1 MEKLYI
7 VGIGPGAPE
16 NMTERARGILEESE
30 LIVGYEKYNEL
41 LRETFPEKEYFATA
55 MRQESERCL
64 YALSAAA
71 AGRKT
76 ALVCSGDSG
85 VYGMA
90 SLTLELAERDGID
103 VSVEVVPGI
112 TAALSASALLGAPVS
127 GDFAVVSLS
136 DLLTPWAVIERRL
149 SAAAAGDF
157 VIALYNPGSK
167 KRRNHLRDA
176 CRILLESRPADT
188 LCAVAEQIGREGERV
203 QILTLGRL
211 KAWEADMF
219 TTILVGN
226 SSTRL
231 LKTADGDR
239 LVTPRGYPVGEKDG
253 RKKAREEEK
262 VKAMAAEVRL
272 AAEVQKMEKM
282 VNTGRQCERTA
293 GIEWG
298 STVVET
304 RSPDARRRILI
315 FGGTTEGRLLAERAC
330 DLGIPVM
337 VCVATKYGEKVMEK
351 HPLLTVDS
359 RGLEESQ
366 IEELLRSESF
376 LSVMDATHP
385 YAVEITDKVAE
396 ACRRTGQR
404 YVRVLRKV
412 EGDIEND
419 FGLCRD
425 DDVLFVSS
433 VEEAADFLNNCEGRA
448 LITTGSKE
456 IWKYARVRGAGE
468 RLLFRVLPS
477 HEALDACRDA
487 GFAGKNLICMQ
498 GPFSVQ
504 ANRAML
510 EAFHADFLV
519 TKISG
524 RAGGFPEKVEAA
536 RMAQVTVVAILPP
549 GERSGISVEDAFRR
563 IESMAARAEAEN
575 AGKSAEQLS
584 SPEIVIAGIGAGG
597 AGMITVETAS
607 ALRSADA
614 IIGAPRLTEDLARIG
629 ELKGKKFFPEYRP
642 EIIVEFIRASQSRTS
657 QSRASQ
663 GGEENRSGRYVIA
676 VSGDSG
682 FFSGAKALGA
692 ALEEAGWRT
701 KLLPGISSV
710 SALSAAAGVS
720 WQDAVCVSAHGRS
733 LSIASEVRTH
743 GKVFV
748 LTGGNAAELMRTLTE
763 FGLGQVRVFAGERI
777 SYGDERIS
785 EGTAEDFSEKSFD
798 SLTSFLIINPD
809 ARSRVP
815 CGLPD
820 DVFERGAVP
829 MTKREVRAVTM
840 SRLSLREDSVVF
852 DIGAGTG
859 SVTVEAALTAYRGRV
874 YAIEKNRE
882 AAALIRKNCRR
893 FAADNVSVVEGSA
906 PEALKGLP
914 APDAVFIGGSGG
926 NLSSIIDML
935 QEISRQRNGNASKE
949 RNETQSGDAPG
960 ERNGQRNGNA
970 SGERNGLQNG
980 EALGE
985 RNGLQDGKSLW
996 AGDMSEDMPWKYG
1009 SSEKSESGGLRVV
1022 INAASLETV
1031 GEAFRLLERCGA
1043 ENISAVQVSAARSKK
1058 AGKHHLMEGLNP
1070 VFVISADLV

>member
-55 MRQESERCL
+55 MRQESERCM

-272 AAEVQKMEKM
+272 TAEVQKMEKM
-282 VNTGRQCERTA
+282 VNTGRRRERTA
-293 GIEWG
+293 EIEWG
-298 STVVET
+298 SPVGET
-304 RSPDARRRILI
+304 RSPGARRRILI

-359 RGLEESQ
+359 RGLEEPQ

-456 IWKYARVRGAGE
+456 IRKYARVRGAGE

-487 GFAGKNLICMQ
+487 GFTGKNLICMQ

-510 EAFHADFLV
+510 EAFHADYLV

-524 RAGGFPEKVEAA
+524 RAGGFLEKVEAA

-563 IESMAARAEAEN
+563 IESMAARVKAES
-575 AGKSAEQLS
+575 AGKPAEQLS
-584 SPEIVIAGIGAGG
+584 SPEIVIAGIGTGG
-597 AGMITVETAS
+597 AGMITAETAS

-642 EIIVEFIRASQSRTS
+642 ERIVEFIRTS

-663 GGEENRSGRYVIA
+663 GREENRSGRYVIA

-692 ALEEAGWRT
+692 ALEEAGWGT

-720 WQDAVCVSAHGRS
+720 WQDAVCVSAHGRV

-763 FGLGQVRVFAGERI
+763 FGLGQVRVFAGERL

-914 APDAVFIGGSGG
+914 APDAVFVGGSGG

-949 RNETQSGDAPG
+949 RNKTQSGDAPG
-960 ERNGQRNGNA
+960 ERNG
-970 SGERNGLQNG
+970 
-980 EALGE
+980 
-985 RNGLQDGKSLW
+985 LQDGKSFR